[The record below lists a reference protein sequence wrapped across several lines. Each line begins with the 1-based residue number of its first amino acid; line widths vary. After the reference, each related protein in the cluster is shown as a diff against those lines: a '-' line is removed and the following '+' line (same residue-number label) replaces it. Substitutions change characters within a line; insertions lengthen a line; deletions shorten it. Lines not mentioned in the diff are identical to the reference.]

1 MFPEQPDYVI
11 SGRRLDVICGQQ
23 DHMILALIHICP
35 GLRMTAGKSLM
46 FECVCQY
53 VCVWKHASV
62 YFRGH
67 VTACTWAWV
76 WMSVS
81 TCVRAWLKSVIDY
94 RLQYRLQISLQATDY
109 SDFRFF
115 TGTESTLTSCPGPP
129 QQGLRSPR
137 TQTQCLGQREP
148 ALQMDSSAPAQTSPS
163 GPANFVGGQKRCRTL
178 HMDSMVTSAALSI
191 YKCPSIWVE
200 P

>member
-1 MFPEQPDYVI
+1 MP
-11 SGRRLDVICGQQ
+11 GAQ
-23 DHMILALIHICP
+23 DDS
-35 GLRMTAGKSLM
+35 RQKSNVRVCM
-46 FECVCQY
+46 SVCMCVEACVC
-53 VCVWKHASV
+53 VLSRACHCVH
-62 YFRGH
+62 
-67 VTACTWAWV
+67 
-76 WMSVS
+76 MSVS
-81 TCVRAWLKSVIDY
+81 VNVCEHLRACVTQVSN

-163 GPANFVGGQKRCRTL
+163 GPANIVGGQKRCRTL
-178 HMDSMVTSAALSI
+178 HVESMVTSAALSI